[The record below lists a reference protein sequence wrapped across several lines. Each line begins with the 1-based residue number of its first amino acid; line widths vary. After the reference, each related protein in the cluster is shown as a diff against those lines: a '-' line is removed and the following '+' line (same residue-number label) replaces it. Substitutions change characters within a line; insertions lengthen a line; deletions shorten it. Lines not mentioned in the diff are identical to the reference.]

1 MERYWMVGCQP
12 VVCGRSQSQGSVAAG
27 KVWSK
32 AGRCWLWVAAYSQ
45 WEWRR
50 RYGVIQAD
58 RAAGCGWL
66 LTIDAIGGPRYV
78 GSADL
83 RQVAASGHSQSE
95 GGGGNG
101 QVVIDCGLWAG
112 VWWPAFG
119 VW

>member
-32 AGRCWLWVAAYSQ
+32 AGRCWLWVAAHNRCD
-45 WEWRR
+45 W
-50 RYGVIQAD
+50 
-58 RAAGCGWL
+58 
-66 LTIDAIGGPRYV
+66 GPRYV

-119 VW
+119 VWRLVTCVWWSVTGV